1 MLRNYIKA
9 AYRNLL
15 NNKGFTF
22 INVLGLAIGIASFII
37 ISLFVY
43 HELSFDRYHEKGDR
57 IFRIVENLNT
67 DNEALFQST
76 SSPPMGPAF
85 AREFPEVTGFVRFL
99 QSRYL
104 VRKDGKTFLERE
116 CYLADSSVFD
126 IFSFHLLKGN
136 SKTALTAPH
145 GPPHHRVD

>member
-43 HELSFDRYHEKGDR
+43 HELSYDRYHEKGDR

-67 DNEALFQST
+67 DNEALF
-76 SSPPMGPAF
+76 SPPVPRRWDPPS
-85 AREFPEVTGFVRFL
+85 AREFPEVTGFVRFC
-99 QSRYL
+99 
-104 VRKDGKTFLERE
+104 KAG
-116 CYLADSSVFD
+116 
-126 IFSFHLLKGN
+126 I
-136 SKTALTAPH
+136 
-145 GPPHHRVD
+145 